1 MCMCF
6 SSIIKPVVVLRVPP
20 GVGTTVHVPLTCGE
34 AYQTQSVFWKK
45 DGNMPVVTVFQVFLL
60 LSASVCYIILNLPKH
75 ALFFT
80 CEI

>member
-6 SSIIKPVVVLRVPP
+6 SSIIKPVVVLRVPS

-45 DGNMPVVTVFQVFLL
+45 DGNIPVFTVFLP
-60 LSASVCYIILNLPKH
+60 STSSIISVGVLYDPRP